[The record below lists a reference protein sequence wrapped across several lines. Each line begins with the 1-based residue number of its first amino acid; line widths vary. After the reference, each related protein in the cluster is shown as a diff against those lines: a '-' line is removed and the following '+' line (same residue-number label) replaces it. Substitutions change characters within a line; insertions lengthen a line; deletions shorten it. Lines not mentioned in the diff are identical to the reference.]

1 MVWKGSGMGY
11 CIRVQLAIQALV
23 CHRLLFRMHR
33 RSEILLS
40 MQVGFRFR
48 RGGIIDVILC

>member
-1 MVWKGSGMGY
+1 LVWKGSGMGY
-11 CIRVQLAIQALV
+11 CVRVQLAIQALV